1 MGSEKWKQWLSGLRT
16 GEKLPKKNQ
25 LLLILLAGILLLVIV
40 FPVPEQSGNSPDQQ
54 TEDTEPAL
62 SSDIRDNGDY
72 EKYLEEKTA
81 RVLEDVE
88 GVGEVTVMIT
98 LKSDGQKII
107 EKDQSSSSQSTD
119 EEDSSGG
126 TRSVKDQSS
135 DKTSIYEQT
144 ADGSSTP
151 YVSKELAPEVEGV
164 VVIAD
169 GGDNAVVAQNITEAV
184 QALFGVEA
192 HKIKIMKTG
201 LIHRRRIIRVKR
213 LFKKNQI
220 IIATL
225 AVMIAVAGYL
235 NYSGKLF
242 GESADSSAEANA
254 DLANQDLLDISQED
268 IETGTEGHR
277 KQ

>member
-40 FPVPEQSGNSPDQQ
+40 FPVPEQSGSSPDQK
-54 TEDTEPAL
+54 TEDTEQVL

-119 EEDSSGG
+119 EADSGGG
-126 TRSVKDQSS
+126 TRSVEDQSS
-135 DKTSIYEQT
+135 DKTSIYEQA
-144 ADGSSTP
+144 ADGTSTP

-192 HKIKIMKTG
+192 HKIKIMK
-201 LIHRRRIIRVKR
+201 R
-213 LFKKNQI
+213 
-220 IIATL
+220 A
-225 AVMIAVAGYL
+225 Y
-235 NYSGKLF
+235 Y
-242 GESADSSAEANA
+242 
-254 DLANQDLLDISQED
+254 
-268 IETGTEGHR
+268 IEGGSLV
-277 KQ
+277 

>member
-1 MGSEKWKQWLSGLRT
+1 MGNEKWKKWIAGLRT

-25 LLLILLAGILLLVIV
+25 LLLILLTGILLLVIA
-40 FPVPEQSGNSPDQQ
+40 FPVPDSSESTDQQ
-54 TEDTEPAL
+54 SENVRETMTAGSQD
-62 SSDIRDNGDY
+62 SGGDY

-107 EKDQSSSSQSTD
+107 EKDQSSSSQTTE

-126 TRSVKDQSS
+126 TRSVEDQSS
-135 DKTSIYEQT
+135 DKTSIYEQN
-144 ADGSSTP
+144 ADGASTP

-192 HKIKIMKTG
+192 HKIKIMK
-201 LIHRRRIIRVKR
+201 R
-213 LFKKNQI
+213 
-220 IIATL
+220 A
-225 AVMIAVAGYL
+225 
-235 NYSGKLF
+235 
-242 GESADSSAEANA
+242 
-254 DLANQDLLDISQED
+254 
-268 IETGTEGHR
+268 
-277 KQ
+277 

>member
-1 MGSEKWKQWLSGLRT
+1 MGNEKWKNWIAGLRT

-25 LLLILLAGILLLVIV
+25 LLLILLTGILLLVIV
-40 FPVPEQSGNSPDQQ
+40 FPVPD
-54 TEDTEPAL
+54 
-62 SSDIRDNGDY
+62 SSDSTAQQSENARETMAAGSQDTGDY
-72 EKYLEEKTA
+72 ERYLEEKTA

-107 EKDQSSSSQSTD
+107 EKDQSSSSQTTE

-126 TRSVKDQSS
+126 TRSVEDQSS

-144 ADGSSTP
+144 ADGASTP

-192 HKIKIMKTG
+192 HKIKIMK
-201 LIHRRRIIRVKR
+201 R
-213 LFKKNQI
+213 
-220 IIATL
+220 A
-225 AVMIAVAGYL
+225 
-235 NYSGKLF
+235 
-242 GESADSSAEANA
+242 
-254 DLANQDLLDISQED
+254 
-268 IETGTEGHR
+268 
-277 KQ
+277 

>member
-1 MGSEKWKQWLSGLRT
+1 MGSEKWKQWISGLRT

-25 LLLILLAGILLLVIV
+25 LLLILLSGILLLVIV
-40 FPVPEQSGNSPDQQ
+40 FPVPEQRESSSAAQQ
-54 TEDTEPAL
+54 AGDAETSL
-62 SSDIRDNGDY
+62 SSEIRDNGDY
-72 EKYLEEKTA
+72 ERYLEEKTS
-81 RVLEDVE
+81 RILEDVE

-107 EKDQSSSSQSTD
+107 EKDQSSYSQSTD

-126 TRSVKDQSS
+126 TRSVEDQSS

-192 HKIKIMKTG
+192 HKIKIMK
-201 LIHRRRIIRVKR
+201 R
-213 LFKKNQI
+213 
-220 IIATL
+220 A
-225 AVMIAVAGYL
+225 
-235 NYSGKLF
+235 
-242 GESADSSAEANA
+242 
-254 DLANQDLLDISQED
+254 
-268 IETGTEGHR
+268 
-277 KQ
+277 